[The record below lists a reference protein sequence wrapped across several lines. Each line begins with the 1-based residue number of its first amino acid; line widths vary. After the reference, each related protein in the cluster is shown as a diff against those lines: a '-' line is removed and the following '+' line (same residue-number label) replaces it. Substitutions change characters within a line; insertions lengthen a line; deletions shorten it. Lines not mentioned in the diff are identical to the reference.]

1 VFNAAVGNSS
11 ILSLLPHY
19 AEQHYF
25 YLKNKYPQFIPN
37 IEFYARKSGD
47 FYSAKVASASK
58 SLTSIPYFSF
68 PNMEIAAVHVD
79 VDGFFSEILQRI
91 ATARAM
97 SDNNQCSEAVKIIQL
112 AQR

>member
-1 VFNAAVGNSS
+1 MIAVFNAAVGNSA
-11 ILSLLPHY
+11 ILALLPHY

-58 SLTSIPYFSF
+58 STIGYSKACIVLIW
-68 PNMEIAAVHVD
+68 
-79 VDGFFSEILQRI
+79 
-91 ATARAM
+91 
-97 SDNNQCSEAVKIIQL
+97 K
-112 AQR
+112 